1 MTKQPGKSAKPKKP
15 APPKSS
21 RFSTESVLRDVHR
34 AIEGK
39 KFGSIE
45 ELNAYLVS
53 LAGPGLKQSLRDAAP
68 PTPKEEAQQLAFQ
81 ALEAESAEQ
90 ARKLAKRA
98 LAKDPDCVDALV
110 LLTGLEADSPKKAIE
125 GLQKAVAAWERSLGA
140 RFFKENEGHFWGI
153 LETRPYMRARQQLA
167 DLLRGVGCLQDAI
180 SHYAAML
187 VLNPNDNQGVRYP
200 LLGAYLTIGDLVSA
214 RALLKEFEGDAMAT
228 FAWGD
233 ALERFLSGDL
243 EGAAAALNS
252 AREQNRF
259 VELYLTG
266 QKAPPKGMPD
276 SYMLGSEEEAIICLE
291 NIGGAW
297 AEHSEAALWLVDRLL
312 ANKPAKRRTRKPQ

>member
-39 KFGSIE
+39 NFGSIE
-45 ELNAYLVS
+45 ELNAYLAS
-53 LAGPGLKQSLRDAAP
+53 LAGPGLKQSMRDAAP
-68 PTPKEEAQQLAFQ
+68 PTPKEEAQELAFQ
-81 ALEAESAEQ
+81 ALETESAEQ
-90 ARKLAKRA
+90 AWKLVNRA

-110 LLTGLEADSPKKAIE
+110 VLTDLEADSPKKAIE
-125 GLQKAVAAWERSLGA
+125 GLQKAVAAGERSLGA

-187 VLNPNDNQGVRYP
+187 VLNPNNNQGVRYP

-228 FAWGD
+228 FAWGE
-233 ALERFLSGDL
+233 ALERALSGDY
-243 EGAAAALNS
+243 EGASAALKI
-252 AREQNRF
+252 ARRRNRF
-259 VELYLTG
+259 IELYLMG
-266 QKAPPKGMPD
+266 ARELPRFLPE
-276 SYMLGSEEEAIICLE
+276 SYALGSDEEAVICLE
-291 NIGGAW
+291 NLGGAW
-297 AEHSEAALWLVDRLL
+297 AEHPESARWLVDRLL
-312 ANKPAKRRTRKPQ
+312 ADKPAKRQTRKPQ